1 MTMRQTAYLIRVL
14 FSVLLLLAAAACRKD
29 LGPDAGVPAE
39 EGGMYLS
46 ISISAD
52 GGAAPAFKSPAPGE
66 NGDGAEAGT
75 GAENVINDL
84 NVFFFQGELDAD
96 NRLGINSTTDPFLT
110 CLYISEDELQSV
122 QSVVGQYKY
131 TFTREIS
138 SLGLEAGSTYDI
150 LVVANA
156 GSSLGGIQTLAELR
170 ECIFEDKDDTGIRQP
185 EDLIQGFDLMMSS
198 ASDASVTISDT
209 NTSSSKADH
218 VSVNLERMVARVD
231 IKGNVNYD
239 VEVEGRQDQVY
250 IEYYLIVNNYKAG
263 TYAFKRVTESLES
276 DRTVY
281 LGDESAVIPD
291 GMTYGEVGNYVV
303 DPKTL
308 TPDDAGGNAYQ
319 NYFPTLDV
327 GNPQDP
333 YFNDVFQK
341 LPEAGTGSTEFSKST
356 YVFENVLKSETLEQT
371 ALDDFCTGII
381 FRANYV
387 PYGFKPGDSYY
398 WYDNEAYKTLSGI
411 GIEGVTEDN
420 FENYGIRYYYLGW
433 CLKQGGLDGSEQ
445 AFAEAAACC
454 PDYCFP
460 NRLEAVLALQCAIKQ
475 NPKDPKAPYYLGNLY
490 FEYQPQKAVALWEKS
505 LELDD
510 TFYITWRNLA
520 LAYFNKKDDKRLAV
534 ECMERA
540 FALDTTDARI
550 LMELD
555 QLYKRMQRPH
565 AERLA
570 FLQQYPQLIA
580 GRDDLLLEEIT
591 LLNQTGDYTQA
602 KELLDGHI
610 FHPWEGGEGK
620 VSAQYQF
627 ARVELAKNA
636 LAEHRWQDAVS
647 LLDECLVYPHHLGEG
662 KLYGA
667 QENDFYY
674 FLGCAY
680 EGMGDAGKA
689 KECWEKATAGPTEPV
704 AALYYNDAKPDKI
717 FYQGLALLKLGR
729 KDEANGRFYKLTNYG
744 EKHLFDKVK
753 MDYFAVSL
761 PDLLI
766 WEDSLD
772 LRNEIHCKYMLA
784 LGYYGLGKKEKS
796 LRFLSEVERLDNNH
810 QGIQAFRSLIN
821 LMSL

>member
-96 NRLGINSTTDPFLT
+96 DNRLGINSTTDPFLT

-170 ECIFEDKDDTGIRQP
+170 ECIFEDKNDTGIRLP

-433 CLKQGGLDGSEQ
+433 CYYTYWIRHADDNNQAKISPMEYAIVRNNVYRVTVNGVSGIGTPEPADYGLYANCQVLEWENAPEDNWTVDFGQDVYKGTLTEVDVRRIGEDAVVAYSQDNVSRGMQVSFKMETPEGAAWTAHLSDPYNFEFAGEYSGTGGGEPVTLDVRPTRPFEEGQVRTAWLYITYAASDGSVKRADDVSVSIRQVTTSEYDNAEKEEGGL
-445 AFAEAAACC
+445 AA
-454 PDYCFP
+454 
-460 NRLEAVLALQCAIKQ
+460 
-475 NPKDPKAPYYLGNLY
+475 
-490 FEYQPQKAVALWEKS
+490 
-505 LELDD
+505 
-510 TFYITWRNLA
+510 
-520 LAYFNKKDDKRLAV
+520 
-534 ECMERA
+534 
-540 FALDTTDARI
+540 
-550 LMELD
+550 
-555 QLYKRMQRPH
+555 
-565 AERLA
+565 
-570 FLQQYPQLIA
+570 
-580 GRDDLLLEEIT
+580 
-591 LLNQTGDYTQA
+591 
-602 KELLDGHI
+602 
-610 FHPWEGGEGK
+610 
-620 VSAQYQF
+620 
-627 ARVELAKNA
+627 
-636 LAEHRWQDAVS
+636 
-647 LLDECLVYPHHLGEG
+647 
-662 KLYGA
+662 
-667 QENDFYY
+667 
-674 FLGCAY
+674 
-680 EGMGDAGKA
+680 
-689 KECWEKATAGPTEPV
+689 
-704 AALYYNDAKPDKI
+704 
-717 FYQGLALLKLGR
+717 
-729 KDEANGRFYKLTNYG
+729 
-744 EKHLFDKVK
+744 
-753 MDYFAVSL
+753 
-761 PDLLI
+761 
-766 WEDSLD
+766 
-772 LRNEIHCKYMLA
+772 
-784 LGYYGLGKKEKS
+784 
-796 LRFLSEVERLDNNH
+796 
-810 QGIQAFRSLIN
+810 
-821 LMSL
+821 